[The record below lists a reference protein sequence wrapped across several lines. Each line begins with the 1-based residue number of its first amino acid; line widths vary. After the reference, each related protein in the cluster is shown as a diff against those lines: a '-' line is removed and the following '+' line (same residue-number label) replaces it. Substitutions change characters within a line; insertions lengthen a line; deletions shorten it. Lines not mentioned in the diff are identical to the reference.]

1 MGVADPPFDNRP
13 MGIPARVTTRPSD
26 AQRLAQRAWKLLH
39 IDSSKAST
47 LAEQALARALARQ
60 DEAGEAWARLAR
72 GFHLLYFARPRVA
85 APELRAAQRLFD
97 AQDNRVGHILAR
109 TGMARGLWREGRY
122 DDALDLALA
131 LRDEGLAVLRHE
143 QRGLLL
149 NTIAGCYSARNHS
162 EQAFAYMYQ
171 ALRDAPPARGHGY
184 DAVLHCNLAH
194 ELLQF
199 GDYHQALRHIE
210 AGLARFDAARN
221 PRLASVLWI
230 NRVIAL
236 TDLDRAAEALPDVR
250 RIVAIPTD
258 ASGRGAL
265 TPHFETLAIAAL
277 RAGDVA
283 LGREL
288 VAQALAVERE
298 PIVEEQMEVALAGA
312 LLAGIDGDLVKAR
325 DLLAAVRGPA
335 EQGAAG
341 VSLRVRCAIQQARSE
356 LAEALGDPAAALDAL
371 RSWQAVTRE
380 RSQLASRAHYQA
392 AALQTELLML
402 QHKLD
407 EKDAQRRATE
417 RARSEL
423 EAANRALSQKID
435 EVQSLQQAL
444 RQQATRDELT
454 GLFNRRH
461 LNETLPSM
469 WALARRDGRPLAA
482 VIIDLDHFKR
492 VNDEHGHDAG
502 DRLLASFGRLLAGSL
517 RKSDVA
523 CRYGGEEF
531 CVLMPDTDAAGARRK
546 VAALLRRWRV
556 ESLLQGAA
564 AGGGTSFSAGVAD
577 SRQTSVSWQALL
589 KAADEQ
595 LLAAKREG
603 RNRVRVAT
611 EGAQA

>member
-325 DLLAAVRGPA
+325 DLLAAVREPA
-335 EQGAAG
+335 EKGAPG

>member
-1 MGVADPPFDNRP
+1 MGTSSRALP
-13 MGIPARVTTRPSD
+13 RPSD

-39 IDSSKAST
+39 IDSARANT
-47 LAEQALARALARQ
+47 LAEQALSRALARR

-97 AQDNRVGHILAR
+97 AQGHRVGHILAR

-122 DDALDLALA
+122 DDALELALS

-199 GDYHQALRHIE
+199 GDYHQALRHVE
-210 AGLARFDAARN
+210 AGLARFDPQRN

-236 TDLDRAAEALPDVR
+236 TDLDRPAEALPDIR
-250 RIVAIPTD
+250 RIVAIPAD
-258 ASGRGAL
+258 GSGRGAL

-277 RAGDVA
+277 RAGDVD
-283 LGREL
+283 LGRGL

-298 PIVEEQMEVALAGA
+298 PIVEEQMEVALASA
-312 LLAGIDGDLVKAR
+312 LLSGIDGDLVKAR

-335 EQGAAG
+335 EQGAPG

-356 LAEALGDPAAALDAL
+356 LAEAMGDPVAALDAL
-371 RSWQAVTRE
+371 RSWQALTRE

-392 AALQTELLML
+392 AALQTELLLL

-423 EAANRALSQKID
+423 ESANRALSQKID

-461 LNETLPSM
+461 LNETLPSI

-502 DRLLASFGRLLAGSL
+502 DRLLAGFGRLLGASL

-546 VAALLRRWRV
+546 VAALLKRWRV

-564 AGGGTSFSAGVAD
+564 GGAGTSFSAGVAD
-577 SRQTSVSWQALL
+577 SRQAPASWQALL

-603 RNRVRVAT
+603 RNRVRVAA
-611 EGAQA
+611 EDAQA

>member
-1 MGVADPPFDNRP
+1 MATPSSSPGVRA
-13 MGIPARVTTRPSD
+13 SE

-39 IDSSKAST
+39 IDSAHAIA
-47 LAEQALARALARQ
+47 LAEQALAKAQERADAP
-60 DEAGEAWARLAR
+60 GEAWARLAR

-85 APELRAAQRLFD
+85 APELRAAQKLFD
-97 AQDNRVGHILAR
+97 AQGNRAGHILAR
-109 TGMARGLWREGRY
+109 TGLARGLWREARY
-122 DDALDLALA
+122 DDALELVLS

-171 ALRDAPPARGHGY
+171 ALRDAPPARGHGF

-194 ELLQF
+194 ELLQL
-199 GDYHQALRHIE
+199 GDYHEALKHVE
-210 AGLARFDAARN
+210 AGLARFDATKN

-236 TDLDRAAEALPDVR
+236 SELDRSAEALPDIGRVC
-250 RIVAIPTD
+250 AIPAD
-258 ASGRGAL
+258 ASGRGTL
-265 TPHFETLAIAAL
+265 TPHFETMAIAAL
-277 RAGDVA
+277 RAGELA

-288 VAQALAVERE
+288 VQRALAVERE
-298 PIVEEQMEVALAGA
+298 PIVEEQLEVAVASA
-312 LLAGIDGDLVKAR
+312 LLARAEGDLARAR
-325 DLLAAVRGPA
+325 DTLEAVRTHA
-335 EQGAAG
+335 ERGDTG
-341 VSLRVRCAIQQARSE
+341 VSLRVRCEVQHERS
-356 LAEALGDPAAALDAL
+356 LVLDALGDAPGALAALRD
-371 RSWQAVTRE
+371 WQRLTQE
-380 RSQLASRAHYQA
+380 RASLASRAHYQA

-417 RARSEL
+417 RARAEL
-423 EAANRALSQKID
+423 EAANHALSQKVD
-435 EVQSLQQAL
+435 EVQALQEAL

-461 LNETLPSM
+461 LNDTLPAM
-469 WALARRDGRPLAA
+469 WAMAQRDGRPLAA

-492 VNDEHGHDAG
+492 VNDERGHDAG
-502 DRLLASFGRLLAGSL
+502 DRLLAGFGRLLASGL

-531 CVLMPDTDAAGARRK
+531 CLLMPDTDAASARRK
-546 VAALLRRWRV
+546 VMAMLKRWRV
-556 ESLLQGAA
+556 ESLMQGGQGDA
-564 AGGGTSFSAGVAD
+564 GTSFSAGVAD
-577 SRQTSVSWQALL
+577 SRGAGASWQALL
-589 KAADEQ
+589 KRADDE

-603 RNRVRVAT
+603 RNRVRVAP
-611 EGAQA
+611 EGAEA